1 MNRRHFLSTTLAA
14 GAGLSIARRL
24 GAAPSRALRSTG
36 ASQGP
41 LAATS
46 LQLHPFINAHPDAVF
61 IRRTNVADK
70 LDSNAKFTVGS
81 EFASELFSAS
91 DTGDIP
97 FTNAMAI
104 KPNLTC
110 TSGTGN
116 SPAGMGIM
124 TDIPFVDGVLQGLR
138 DRGFPGYNLFMR
150 EGNWL
155 GDGYCASEYPVTGPM
170 LEQLVQRHG
179 CHVYDFPTGR
189 RLTDMTLETLQ
200 SGTEVIWRDVP
211 DGVVFKRIG
220 YVAPYNDDN
229 TFLLNIAKFKTH
241 GMGMTLTVKN
251 LQGMAVS
258 PYVRFCEGLDS
269 TAQHPSSVLI
279 NYHTDREQRIDAFYA
294 AHLAKGYP
302 RWDCPGRTAEG
313 GYGMET
319 WAQRTCD
326 SHSITRV
333 GLNIIE
339 GIYGRNGDGFNAGPG
354 PGDTPQDFMSNIL
367 IFGKN
372 AFLVDIIGAWLAGH
386 EPGNFGLF
394 HIARERGLC
403 PTLVPD
409 HIPLY
414 DWNAG
419 EPAPIILSEQQ
430 RTPLLTP
437 YLRRDYNGQTEAKY
451 HLVNEP
457 FDYSTVSV
465 GNVEARPSQPEIT
478 ALQNPVRETAVFELR
493 FPVETRARVEVF
505 NSVGQRVYVLRD
517 ASFAAGAHSIRWRPG
532 HLAPGMYVARL
543 SASGSTVSARVMLL
557 R

>member
-1 MNRRHFLSTTLAA
+1 MDRRHFLTTAVAA
-14 GAGLSIARRL
+14 GAGLSISNRL
-24 GAAPSRALRSTG
+24 RAAQTLGHRQAGTRSA
-36 ASQGP
+36 AS
-41 LAATS
+41 T
-46 LQLHPFINAHPDAVF
+46 LQLHPFITAHPDAVF
-61 IRRTNVADK
+61 IRRTNVDNK
-70 LDSNAKFTVGS
+70 LDTTAKFTAGS
-81 EFASELFSAS
+81 VFARELFAAS
-91 DTGDIP
+91 DSGEIP
-97 FTNAMAI
+97 FSHALAV

-124 TDIPFVDGVLQGLR
+124 TDIPFIDGVLEGLR
-138 DRGFPGYNLFMR
+138 DNGFPGYNMFMR

-155 GDGYCASEYPVTGPM
+155 GDGYCADEYAVTGPM

-189 RLTDMTLETLQ
+189 RLTDMTLDTLQ
-200 SGTEVIWRDVP
+200 PGTEVIWRDVP

-241 GMGMTLTVKN
+241 SMGLTLTVKN

-258 PYVRFCEGLDS
+258 PYVRFCEGLDA
-269 TAQHPSSVLI
+269 TALHPSSILI
-279 NYHTDREQRIDAFYA
+279 NYHADREQRIDALYA
-294 AHLAKGYP
+294 EHLAKGFR
-302 RWDCPGRTAEG
+302 RWDRPGRTAEG

-326 SHSITRV
+326 SHSVTQA

-339 GIYGRNGDGFNAGPG
+339 GIYGRNGNGFNAGPG
-354 PGDTPQDFMSNIL
+354 AGGTPEDFMSNVL
-367 IFGKN
+367 VFGKN
-372 AFLVDIIGAWLAGH
+372 AFLVDIIGMWLAGH

-419 EPAPIILSEQQ
+419 EPAPITLSDQE
-430 RTPLLTP
+430 RTPLLSP
-437 YLRRDYNGQTEAKY
+437 YLRRDYDGGTEAQY

-457 FDYSTVSV
+457 FDYSTLST
-465 GNVEARPSQPEIT
+465 GEVEARPLQPEIV

-493 FPVETRARVEVF
+493 FPKETQARVEVF
-505 NSVGQRVYVLRD
+505 NSVGQRVDVLRD
-517 ASFAAGAHSIRWRPG
+517 GRFTAGAHSLRWQPG
-532 HLAPGMYVARL
+532 HLPPGMYIARL
-543 SASGSTVSARVMLL
+543 STFAGITNTKVMLL